1 MSDLKPIENRF
12 TQDDINTSNMLHA
25 ALMAEEVTGRDI
37 YDLVKNKKVSKGVQ
51 FLVNDYIDLGRYE
64 ANDKL
69 DEYRQKIMRGM
80 SEKQALSEWKN
91 G

>member
-51 FLVNDYIDLGRYE
+51 ILVSDYID
-64 ANDKL
+64 
-69 DEYRQKIMRGM
+69 
-80 SEKQALSEWKN
+80 
-91 G
+91 

>member
-51 FLVNDYIDLGRYE
+51 ILVSDYIDLGRYE